1 MNGRGNERALD
12 AVLLDDVPR
21 NHSSRGDVRMMRRVG
36 AVLAAI
42 AALAAL
48 AGCAYQN
55 PFGLPDLTP
64 QGAQPSVQVYPGYGY
79 GYGTGYPNG
88 YPLAYGYGDPYYAG
102 QGPYPHAYGYGY
114 AYGPTPRYNVVPCAD
129 NNRDGRCDTR
139 PPKKHHERD
148 QDGGDHDGDDRPAR
162 PRRDYHGEVPRV
174 RDRASHDVAPTAQQ
188 RPVPAP
194 APFVQ
199 PPMQARPEPR
209 RATPPEAANQR
220 GPRAGRGRPSTTG
233 DDVVSSRPTQ
243 EP

>member
-1 MNGRGNERALD
+1 
-12 AVLLDDVPR
+12 
-21 NHSSRGDVRMMRRVG
+21 MMRRVG

-48 AGCAYQN
+48 AGCAYQD

-114 AYGPTPRYNVVPCAD
+114 AYGPSPRYNVVPCAD

-174 RDRASHDVAPTAQQ
+174 RDSASHDVAPTAQQ